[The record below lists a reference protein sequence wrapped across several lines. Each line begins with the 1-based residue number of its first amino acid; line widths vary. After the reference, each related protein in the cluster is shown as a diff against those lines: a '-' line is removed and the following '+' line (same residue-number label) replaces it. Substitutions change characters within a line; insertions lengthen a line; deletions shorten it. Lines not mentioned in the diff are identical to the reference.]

1 MAKVRIPYNIVYVDY
16 RIVDVRG
23 SDRGSAWNTIVAFS
37 SEEEAREA
45 AKVLAEKL
53 RLHNPCIA
61 VFGNKVIIK
70 KYVLEWK
77 ILWALKGD

>member
-1 MAKVRIPYNIVYVDY
+1 MAKVRIPYNIRYVDY
-16 RIVDVRG
+16 RVVD
-23 SDRGSAWNTIVAFS
+23 GSAGLGSWRTIVAFG

-45 AKVLAEKL
+45 ARVLAEKL

-61 VFGNKVIIK
+61 VFRNKVIIK

-77 ILWALKGD
+77 IYRALGD